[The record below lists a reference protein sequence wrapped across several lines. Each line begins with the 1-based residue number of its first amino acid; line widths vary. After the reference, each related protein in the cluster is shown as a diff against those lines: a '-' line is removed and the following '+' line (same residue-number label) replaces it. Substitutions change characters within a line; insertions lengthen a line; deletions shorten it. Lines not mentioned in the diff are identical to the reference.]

1 MRHLFILLTAL
12 AGFASAPLGQA
23 DTRPNIVFMIAD
35 DLAWDD
41 LGCSGNPKVRTP
53 HLDRLA
59 KGGMQFT
66 NAFLTISSC
75 SPSRASII
83 TGTYPHQTDAEQL
96 HWPLPADRLT
106 FVELLKASGYWT
118 AAVSYTHLT
127 LPTNRE
133 V

>member
-12 AGFASAPLGQA
+12 AGFASAPLSQA

-59 KGGMQFT
+59 KGGMQFP

-75 SPSRASII
+75 SPSRRPGQTQAKAAAKSPPPPKSLMGCASCSPRASHSL
-83 TGTYPHQTDAEQL
+83 G
-96 HWPLPADRLT
+96 LT
-106 FVELLKASGYWT
+106 
-118 AAVSYTHLT
+118 
-127 LPTNRE
+127 RR
-133 V
+133 